1 MGKSEYT
8 GIRLVLLFALITIFP
23 LIAESQTTMP
33 ETLQNGSLKEQLDYI
48 QDKTRIYEEYRAV
61 REDMFQKIKTNSIDS
76 LNKAKAEISSLKLTA
91 RVRDTTIDSLNTS
104 IETVKTDLESMTK
117 TKNSINLLGIEIN
130 KTAYNAFMWTLI
142 AVLAGLLAVGFL
154 AYKRNHTVTAQ
165 TKKEIEEI
173 KKEFEAYR
181 KASREAREKMS
192 MAHFN
197 EIKKLRGA

>member
-91 RVRDTTIDSLNTS
+91 RVRNTTIDSLNTS
-104 IETVKTDLESMTK
+104 IETVKTDLESMAK

>member
-33 ETLQNGSLKEQLDYI
+33 ETLQNGSLKEQMDYI

>member
-76 LNKAKAEISSLKLTA
+76 LNKAKGEISSLKLTA
-91 RVRDTTIDSLNTS
+91 RERNTTIDSLNTS
-104 IETVKTDLESMTK
+104 IETVKTDLEKMTK

>member
-8 GIRLVLLFALITIFP
+8 GIRLVLLFALMTIFP
-23 LIAESQTTMP
+23 LIAESQATMP
-33 ETLQNGSLKEQLDYI
+33 ETLLNGSLKEQMDYI

-91 RVRDTTIDSLNTS
+91 RERNTTIDSLNTS
-104 IETVKTDLESMTK
+104 IETVKTDLESMAK

>member
-91 RVRDTTIDSLNTS
+91 RVRNTTIDSLNTS

>member
-33 ETLQNGSLKEQLDYI
+33 ETLQNGSLKEQMDYI

-104 IETVKTDLESMTK
+104 IETVKTDLESMAK